1 METLITG
8 REKES
13 SFRALILLLMKSSKF
28 NVSKVYGKVKGL
40 GLNLQKSLFC
50 KNISNIPMLKNF
62 FILIIVLTVSC
73 GRAQTGVI
81 NTSTVRITTGAE
93 RMDAYIGMLKGKRIG
108 VVANQSSL
116 VGQVHLVDTLLES
129 GINLVK
135 VFSPEHGFRGDAE
148 AGALINNDTDERTG
162 LPVVS
167 LYGARKKPVP
177 ADIEDLD
184 MILFDLQDVGARFY
198 TYISTLTYVME
209 ACAEQGK
216 QLLVLDRP
224 NPNGY
229 YIDGPVL
236 EKEFTSFV
244 GMHPV
249 PVVHGMTMA
258 EYARMVN
265 GEKWL
270 AGAVM
275 CDLQWV
281 TCDGYTHSSRYTL
294 PVRPSP
300 NLPDSVAVALYPS
313 LCFFEGTVVS
323 VGRGTNKPFKVIGHP
338 DFLAGDYS
346 FTPKSIK
353 GVSEN
358 PPQKDK
364 VCYGFDLSSAAPDI
378 SDNGGLRLEYLILM
392 YNALNEKTTFFNSF
406 FEKLAGTATLRKQ
419 IIEGKKSEEIYAS
432 WKPGLDAFR
441 EVRARYLLYPDF
453 E

>member
-1 METLITG
+1 
-8 REKES
+8 
-13 SFRALILLLMKSSKF
+13 
-28 NVSKVYGKVKGL
+28 
-40 GLNLQKSLFC
+40 
-50 KNISNIPMLKNF
+50 MLKNV
-62 FILIIVLTVSC
+62 FILIIVLTASC
-73 GRAQTGVI
+73 GRAQTGGIDAEPEVL
-81 NTSTVRITTGAE
+81 STVRITTGAE
-93 RMDAYIGMLKGKRIG
+93 RMDAYIGLLRGKRIG
-108 VVANQSSL
+108 VVANQTSL
-116 VGQVHLVDTLLES
+116 VGRIHLVDTLLES
-129 GINLVK
+129 GINLVR

-148 AGALINNDTDERTG
+148 AGAYINNERDERTG

-167 LYGARKKPVP
+167 LYGSRKKPVP

-209 ACAEQGK
+209 ACAEQGI

-270 AGAVM
+270 AGAVK
-275 CDLQWV
+275 CDLKWV
-281 TCDGYTHSSRYTL
+281 TCEGYTHASRYSL

-313 LCFFEGTVVS
+313 LCFFEGTVIS
-323 VGRGTNKPFKVIGHP
+323 VGRGTEKPFKVIGHP
-338 DFLAGDYS
+338 EFHTGDYS
-346 FTPKSIK
+346 FIPKSIK

-358 PPQKDK
+358 PPHKDK
-364 VCYGFDLSSAAPDI
+364 VCHGFDLSSAAPDI
-378 SDNGGLRLEYLILM
+378 TENGGLRLEYLLLM
-392 YNALNEKTTFFNSF
+392 YNTLKEKTPFFNSF
-406 FEKLAGTATLRKQ
+406 FEKLTGTATLRKQ
-419 IIEGKKSEEIYAS
+419 IIEGKQADEIYAS